1 VADAL
6 KHLWSHCP
14 GRGPSYR
21 RQRSNKSAWGLGAGR
36 QRRMVRLRTWLGPA
50 IPPRALLVPS
60 TAASEVGRACD
71 APRLAGLQA
80 HAGPGC
86 DSGPGSRPLR

>member
-1 VADAL
+1 VAYAL
-6 KHLWSHCP
+6 LWSHCR

-71 APRLAGLQA
+71 SDAPRLA
-80 HAGPGC
+80 PGATAAR
-86 DSGPGSRPLR
+86 D